1 MKRLIKLLTFLCF
14 LASNVSASQILLDG
28 GVKINGLWCFPS
40 LQDTSVYY
48 YLPNEAKLSLQPN
61 GLPAFSMLRYVE
73 NTAGETSSNKVI
85 SKAAGGAIVHFL
97 LSYGVQEQQRKSAER
112 GLQQQLGDDEVVIK
126 GPIVFS
132 QAKYALVSSILTK
145 GKETLITAGDAP
157 VLEGGQLAFSFHLSP
172 ADSKLFLESFKT
184 ATPDLSLIFDFT
196 FSGLSQA
203 YNAEMEIE
211 WSKLYSYE
219 KMKSKGGYW
228 IFKYEAE
235 RVVEELFQENAIRLH
250 TTGED
255 KMMDGLIELAHEK
268 ATSLLFSPIDIRQYR
283 TQNNQILEGIID
295 AFDHVADRFGLGLF
309 GGGFEAA
316 YTYQE
321 VRQEGISKFSFNKRT
336 ALDRHHFITFN
347 IGDLF
352 KKYGENPKI
361 FKTVNLA
368 DPDFEQREV
377 YIGLDGQLNAAFKHM
392 VNNVTVV
399 LKKEHEDGTHTL
411 AQQLVRKDSLG
422 SIQPLKFVY
431 GNRNDTERSQWLNY
445 QYKTI
450 WHFQGGGQ
458 METDWETSA
467 AAMISLF
474 VPYEHR
480 TIYLDGDLKS
490 VWEKDVQAIVV
501 SIEHPFFDQKKIQR
515 QILRKGEALGSKN
528 FQLTLAAG
536 QYSCDYEI
544 TWISRTG
551 NKSKKGIDKFGVIL
565 IDEIPQ

>member
-1 MKRLIKLLTFLCF
+1 MKRQIRLLFFLILV
-14 LASNVSASQILLDG
+14 ASNTHASQVLLDG

-40 LQDTSVYY
+40 LQDTTVYY
-48 YLPNEAKLSLQPN
+48 YLPNEATLSLQPN

-73 NTAGETSSNKVI
+73 NTDGSEPSKQVI
-85 SKAAGGAIVHFL
+85 SKATGGAIVHFL
-97 LSYGVQEQQRKSAER
+97 LSYGVQDQQRKLAEN
-112 GLQQQLGDDEVVIK
+112 GLRQQLGNDKIVVK
-126 GPIVFS
+126 GPIIFS
-132 QAKYALVSSILTK
+132 QARYALVSSILTK
-145 GKETLITAGDAP
+145 GKATLLTAGDAP
-157 VLEGGQLAFSFHLSP
+157 VLEGGQLAFSFQLSP
-172 ADSKLFLESFKT
+172 ADSKLFLESFKM

-250 TTGED
+250 ATGED

-268 ATSLLFSPIDIRQYR
+268 ATNLLFSPIDIRQYR
-283 TQNNQILEGIID
+283 TQNNQVLEGILD
-295 AFDHVADRFGLGLF
+295 AVDQVADRFGLGLF
-309 GGGFEAA
+309 GGGFEAG
-316 YTYQE
+316 YTYRE
-321 VRQEGISKFSFNKRT
+321 IRQEGISKFSFNKRT

-352 KKYGENPKI
+352 KKYGENPKV

-377 YIGLDGQLNAAFKHM
+377 YIGLDGQLNTAFKHM

-399 LKKEHEDGTHTL
+399 LKKEHEDGTETL
-411 AQQLVRKDSLG
+411 AQQLVRQDSLG
-422 SIQPLKFVY
+422 AVQPLKFVY
-431 GNRNDTERSQWLNY
+431 GNRKDTDRSQWLHY

-467 AAMISLF
+467 SAMISLF

-480 TIYLDGDLKS
+480 TVFLDGDVKS
-490 VWEKDVQAIVV
+490 VWEKDIQAIVV
-501 SIEHPFFDQKKIQR
+501 SIEHPFFDQKKVQR
-515 QILRKGEALGSKN
+515 QIIRKGDVLDSKN

-544 TWISRTG
+544 TWVSRKG
-551 NKSKKGIDKFGVIL
+551 NKSKKGLDKFGVIL